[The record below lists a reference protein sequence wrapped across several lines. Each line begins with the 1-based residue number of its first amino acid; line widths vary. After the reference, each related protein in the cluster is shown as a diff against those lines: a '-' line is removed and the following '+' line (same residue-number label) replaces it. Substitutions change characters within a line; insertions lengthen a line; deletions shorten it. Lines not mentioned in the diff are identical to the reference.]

1 MATKQKDTVGLYF
14 QDLFEN
20 LNIEVVAPLMRAAGL
35 LSVESEVELLNK
47 GTRKQQVRFII
58 KEVKQHFSGE
68 NLFKNCLK
76 KSEDLEGHQKLLL
89 RLYTESQSALC
100 AGMKH
105 KKLNSCLLS

>member
-1 MATKQKDTVGLYF
+1 MTTKQKDTVGLYF

-58 KEVKQHFSGE
+58 KEVKQHSAGE
-68 NLFKNCLK
+68 SLFKNCLK
-76 KSEDLEGHQKLLL
+76 ISEDLEGHQKLLL
-89 RLYTESQSALC
+89 RLFTESQSASC